1 MEPVFD
7 PVLGAEGW
15 QISNIPILSLAPY
28 LASVEMF
35 DEIGMDAIIEK
46 RDKITCY
53 LEYILEEISK
63 EIEGSFEIIT
73 PTNPDERG
81 CQLSVLLHG
90 QGRSLFDY
98 LMKMGDHRLA

>member
-7 PVLGAEGW
+7 PPLGAEGW
-15 QISNIPILSLAPY
+15 QISNIPILLAPY

-35 DEIGMDAIIEK
+35 DEIGMIIIEK

-73 PTNPDERG
+73 PTNPDERD
-81 CQLSVLLHG
+81 VNYP
-90 QGRSLFDY
+90 FY
-98 LMKMGDHRLA
+98 FMGKVEACLTI

>member
-1 MEPVFD
+1 
-7 PVLGAEGW
+7 
-15 QISNIPILSLAPY
+15 
-28 LASVEMF
+28 MF

-73 PTNPDERG
+73 PTNPDERDAIIRFT
-81 CQLSVLLHG
+81 SWA
-90 QGRSLFDY
+90 RSKLV
-98 LMKMGDHRLA
+98 

>member
-1 MEPVFD
+1 
-7 PVLGAEGW
+7 
-15 QISNIPILSLAPY
+15 
-28 LASVEMF
+28 MF
-35 DEIGMDAIIEK
+35 DEIGMDKMK

-98 LMKMGDHRLA
+98 LMKMG

>member
-7 PVLGAEGW
+7 PARELKAGKSVIY
-15 QISNIPILSLAPY
+15 QYSLAPY

-73 PTNPDERG
+73 PTNPDERDAIIRFT
-81 CQLSVLLHG
+81 SWA
-90 QGRSLFDY
+90 RSKLV
-98 LMKMGDHRLA
+98 

>member
-1 MEPVFD
+1 
-7 PVLGAEGW
+7 
-15 QISNIPILSLAPY
+15 
-28 LASVEMF
+28 MF

>member
-1 MEPVFD
+1 
-7 PVLGAEGW
+7 
-15 QISNIPILSLAPY
+15 
-28 LASVEMF
+28 MF

-98 LMKMGDHRLA
+98 LMKMGSQTGVNLMWYVLLSTSILFV